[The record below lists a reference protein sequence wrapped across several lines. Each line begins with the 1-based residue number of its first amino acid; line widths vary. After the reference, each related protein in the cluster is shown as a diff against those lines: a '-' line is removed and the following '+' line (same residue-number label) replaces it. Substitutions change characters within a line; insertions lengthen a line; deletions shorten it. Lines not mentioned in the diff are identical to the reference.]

1 MNVLNLNHRKAQK
14 LHKQAEALSD
24 AGQDEQAIE
33 LYLQAIEL
41 NPEKSES
48 YYNIGLIH
56 KYQNRWQQ
64 SLDFN
69 QKAYALAPDD
79 EASRWNLAI
88 AATALRKWD
97 IARSA
102 WKDNGIK
109 LTGEAG
115 PIEDNFGMTPLR
127 LNPNENAEV
136 VWAHRIDPVRAR
148 IQSIP
153 YAESGFKFGD
163 IVLHDGASVGSREVD
178 GRQYQVFNVLELFE
192 SSNYQTMIVNVMITK
207 EQDLETLEALFS
219 STKHDWEDWTTN
231 TTSLC
236 KQCSEGTPHDHHDQ
250 HLQDTWQPKRT
261 LGVAVYDA
269 QDIMPIFQQWQQMC
283 VGTMLCLTN

>member
-1 MNVLNLNHRKAQK
+1 MNILNLNHRKAQK
-14 LHKQAEALSD
+14 LHNQAEALSD

-56 KYQNRWQQ
+56 KYRNHWQQ

-97 IARSA
+97 IVRSA

-109 LTGEAG
+109 LAGETG
-115 PIEDNFGMTPLR
+115 PIEDNFGMTPIR

-153 YAESGFKFGD
+153 YVESGFKFGD

-250 HLQDTWQPKRT
+250 HLQATWQPKRT
-261 LGVAVYDA
+261 LGVAVYNG
-269 QDIMPIFQQWQQMC
+269 QDIMPIFQKWQRAC